1 MSKKLDSVLEKI
13 QKSYKIDIKSPEEM
27 CQIDFVPTES
37 PGLNYV
43 LGQGVPLGRIMLLH
57 GVESGGK
64 SLLSS
69 YIAAQLQKKTGKKV
83 CIFDFEY
90 TLNTNFIHQMGVDID
105 NLLVIRPTSAEDCFE
120 MMKELIETDE
130 IVLFIIDSI
139 SAMASK
145 SQIEDPNKPQFGPLA
160 RAAANGL
167 KFCLPYLSKHKAT
180 LLIIA
185 QERANVSSMGYGPD
199 YAVSAAGY
207 STKYYSSWIGRV
219 TRVGDITENG
229 EVTGIEMKIRNTKN
243 KLKNPKRSAV
253 LRVLYDKGINSDDE
267 YLDYLDKLGLIER
280 KGAWFYNE
288 EWGMKVSGKNGVA
301 EFLHSNPELYEKVK
315 KQVNDMIC
323 GHTILDNENED
334 EDEEDNEEDLNFNPE
349 TGEITE

>member
-1 MSKKLDSVLEKI
+1 
-13 QKSYKIDIKSPEEM
+13 M
-27 CQIDFVPTES
+27 CQIDFVSTES

-43 LGQGVPLGRIMLLH
+43 LGQGVPLGRILLLH

-90 TLNTNFIHQMGVDID
+90 TLNTDFIHQMGVDLD

-120 MMKELIETDE
+120 IMKELIETDE
-130 IVLFIIDSI
+130 IVLFVLDSI

-145 SQIEDPNKPQFGPLA
+145 SQVEDPNKQQFGPLA
-160 RAAANGL
+160 RAASNGL
-167 KFCLPYLSKHKAT
+167 RYVLPYLSKHEAS

-229 EVTGIEMKIRNTKN
+229 EVIGIEMKIRNTKN

-280 KGAWFYNE
+280 KGAWYNNE
-288 EWGMKVSGKNGVA
+288 EWNMHVQGMNGVA
-301 EFLHSNPELYEKVK
+301 DFLHSNPELYEKVK
-315 KQVNDMIC
+315 KQVNDLIC
-323 GHTILDNENED
+323 GHTILDNEEDTDD
-334 EDEEDNEEDLNFNPE
+334 EDDSMIEDDIKFNPE
-349 TGEITE
+349 TGEVIE